1 MWEGKEREG
10 EGHPVATVLALD
22 KDPLQVDLLSVLLKS
37 DRHVPLTASDP
48 DRAFAILESEIVDMV
63 IVETVLPRHDGF
75 RVCQQIRQARP
86 DIPII
91 ILSERGGDEQIVR
104 GLLAG
109 ADDYVTKPYSP
120 RELLARI
127 HAVMRR
133 SDLVSRNRTIGGLR
147 VGELALNLHQMHLSV
162 NGAHV
167 ELTPR
172 EFSVLHVLMT
182 NANRVLSR
190 DQLMRLAWGTSF
202 DGLPKTVDV
211 CIQRLRQK
219 LLPRLVHGDYI
230 HAVRGF
236 GYRLEKPRT
245 ETVTV
250 ARGAFQTVSMIAD
263 LDTA

>member
-1 MWEGKEREG
+1 L
-10 EGHPVATVLALD
+10 ATVLALD
-22 KDPLQVDLLSVLLKS
+22 KDPLQVELLGVLLKS
-37 DRHVPLTASDP
+37 DRHVPLTTSDP
-48 DRAFAILESEIVDMV
+48 ERAFAMLESEIVDMV
-63 IVETVLPRHDGF
+63 ILEIVLPRHDGF
-75 RVCQQIRQARP
+75 RLCQQIRQARA

-91 ILSERGGDEQIVR
+91 IVSERGGDEQIVR

-127 HAVMRR
+127 QAVMRR
-133 SDLVSRNRTIGGLR
+133 SDLVSRNQTSLGSLR
-147 VGELALNLHQMHLSV
+147 VGELALNVHQMYLSV

-190 DQLMRLAWGTSF
+190 DQLMRLAWGAQF

-230 HAVRGF
+230 QSVRGF
-236 GYRLEKPRT
+236 GYRLEKPKT
-245 ETVTV
+245 EPLAV
-250 ARGAFQTVSMIAD
+250 ARSAFQTMAVVANR
-263 LDTA
+263 DTAG

>member
-1 MWEGKEREG
+1 M
-10 EGHPVATVLALD
+10 ATVLALD
-22 KDPLQVDLLSVLLKS
+22 KDPLQIELLSVLLKS
-37 DRHVPLTASDP
+37 DRHVPLTTSDP
-48 DRAFAILESEIVDMV
+48 DRAISILESEIVDMV
-63 IVETVLPRHDGF
+63 ILETALPQHDGF
-75 RVCQQIRQARP
+75 RVCQQIRQVATT
-86 DIPII
+86 IPII
-91 ILSERGGDEQIVR
+91 IVSERGGDEQIVR

-109 ADDYVTKPYSP
+109 ADDYLTKPYSP

-127 HAVMRR
+127 HAVLRR
-133 SDLVSRNRTIGGLR
+133 ADMVSRNRTSLGNLR
-147 VGELALNLHQMHLSV
+147 VGELSLNLNQMQLFV

-190 DQLMRLAWGTSF
+190 DQLMRLAWGNSF

-230 HAVRGF
+230 QAVRGL
-236 GYRLEKPRT
+236 GYRLEKPKA
-245 ETVTV
+245 EVV
-250 ARGAFQTVSMIAD
+250 NGARAAFQTMTMVAEAGG
-263 LDTA
+263 TA

>member
-1 MWEGKEREG
+1 
-10 EGHPVATVLALD
+10 LD
-22 KDPLQVDLLSVLLKS
+22 KDPLQGELLSVLLKS
-37 DRHVPLTASDP
+37 ERHVPLTTTDP
-48 DRAFAILESEIVDMV
+48 ERAFAILDTEIVDVV
-63 IVETVLPRHDGF
+63 ILETVLPRHDGF
-75 RVCQQIRQARP
+75 RVCQQLRQMRA

-91 ILSERGGDEQIVR
+91 IVSERGGDEQIVR

-127 HAVMRR
+127 HALMRR
-133 SDLVSRNRTIGGLR
+133 SDLVSHNRTSLGSLR
-147 VGELALNLHQMHLSV
+147 VGELTINLPQMRLSI

-172 EFSVLHVLMT
+172 EFSVLHALMT
-182 NANRVLSR
+182 NANRVISR

-211 CIQRLRQK
+211 CILRLRQK
-219 LLPRLVHGDYI
+219 LIPRLVHGDYI
-230 HAVRGF
+230 HAVRGY

-245 ETVTV
+245 EPVTV
-250 ARGAFQTVSMIAD
+250 ARRSFKPVSVVANR
-263 LDTA
+263 DTA